1 MVLINGIYALNN
13 GGAVHFIRVCFHF
26 SMQNYTQYIP
36 LSLYDLQNWM
46 GNPSIYVY
54 DCSHAGQIIE
64 SFQQFSYQRESE
76 LMMMNVSTCDHNKSF
91 LLCIKKNIHIV
102 TYVAVF

>member
-1 MVLINGIYALNN
+1 MGHYLMNYAN
-13 GGAVHFIRVCFHF
+13 FFFHF
-26 SMQNYTQYIP
+26 AIQNYTQYIP

-64 SFQQFSYQRESE
+64 SFQQFSYQRECE
-76 LMMMNVSTCDHNKSF
+76 LLMMNVSMM
-91 LLCIKKNIHIV
+91 
-102 TYVAVF
+102 